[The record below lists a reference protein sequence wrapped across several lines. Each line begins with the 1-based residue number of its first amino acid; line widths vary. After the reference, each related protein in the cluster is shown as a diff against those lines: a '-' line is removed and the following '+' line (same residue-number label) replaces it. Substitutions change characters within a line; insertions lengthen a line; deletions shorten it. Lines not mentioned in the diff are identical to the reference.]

1 MYGFGFDEVHGD
13 YKVVVG
19 FHNESYA
26 YSFLVKVKMY
36 SLNSNSWTS
45 IEDFETGNI
54 CTKSGMFVNGKLLW
68 ANDIYHT
75 SGSDIISFDLADRTW
90 GKVQQPYY
98 GERDFCWTL
107 RVLESDLSVFCNY
120 QRIHVDV
127 WVLKECGVKESWIKM
142 FNINIPCDPMIG
154 YRCLCFCMSNKG
166 EILFQFGSTFMIY
179 NPRDHSIIQRSPHLE
194 VTHYDYKAS
203 IYIESLVW
211 PFFKRK
217 KSRMQQRRRLK

>member
-1 MYGFGFDEVHGD
+1 MYGFGFDEVHRD

-107 RVLESDLSVFCNY
+107 GVLESDLSVFCNY

-127 WVLKECGVKESWIKM
+127 WVLKEYGVKK
-142 FNINIPCDPMIG
+142 
-154 YRCLCFCMSNKG
+154 
-166 EILFQFGSTFMIY
+166 IL
-179 NPRDHSIIQRSPHLE
+179 DKD
-194 VTHYDYKAS
+194 V
-203 IYIESLVW
+203 
-211 PFFKRK
+211 
-217 KSRMQQRRRLK
+217 

>member
-1 MYGFGFDEVHGD
+1 MTIPILPAELITEILLRLPVKSLLKFRKFKKLPDCRDKWCSGCHSMYGFGFDEVHRD

-19 FHNESYA
+19 FLNESYA

-75 SGSDIISFDLADRTW
+75 SGSDIISFDLADRAW

-107 RVLESDLSVFCNY
+107 GVLESDLSVF

-127 WVLKECGVKESWIKM
+127 WVLKEYGVKK
-142 FNINIPCDPMIG
+142 
-154 YRCLCFCMSNKG
+154 
-166 EILFQFGSTFMIY
+166 IL
-179 NPRDHSIIQRSPHLE
+179 DKD
-194 VTHYDYKAS
+194 V
-203 IYIESLVW
+203 
-211 PFFKRK
+211 
-217 KSRMQQRRRLK
+217 